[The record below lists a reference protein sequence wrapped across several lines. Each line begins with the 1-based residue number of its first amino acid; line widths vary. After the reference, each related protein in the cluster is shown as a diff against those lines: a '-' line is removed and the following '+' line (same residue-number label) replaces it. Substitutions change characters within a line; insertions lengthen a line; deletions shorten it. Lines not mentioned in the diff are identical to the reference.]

1 MLRGVRDHFYIA
13 QSKDKITQLLLVKF
27 DLNLKE
33 TKEIIYDAEELLA
46 VEIDSSLTIDDE

>member
-1 MLRGVRDHFYIA
+1 M
-13 QSKDKITQLLLVKF
+13 F

-46 VEIDSSLTIDDE
+46 VEIDSSLTIDVEHPSHEDSNPEKWEGKLDQLFLLDG